1 LNDLASFVAYTIVFI
16 DLSVNRSNKAVTVKT
31 RVLLVLLVVVF
42 VFCVESDVK
51 ELDTFL

>member
-1 LNDLASFVAYTIVFI
+1 LNDLASFVAYTIVLI

-31 RVLLVLLVVVF
+31 RVLLLVLVDFVVR
-42 VFCVESDVK
+42 VESDVK

>member
-31 RVLLVLLVVVF
+31 RVLLVLLVF
-42 VFCVESDVK
+42 RVESDVK